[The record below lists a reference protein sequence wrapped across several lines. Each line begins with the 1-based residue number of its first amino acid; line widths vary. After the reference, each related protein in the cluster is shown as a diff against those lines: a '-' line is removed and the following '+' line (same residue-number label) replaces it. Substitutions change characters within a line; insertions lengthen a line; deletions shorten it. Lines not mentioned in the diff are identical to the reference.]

1 MQVTETLSE
10 GLKREFRVV
19 VPATELDS
27 RLTSK
32 LEEMKATTQ
41 IRGFRPGKVPVQHL
55 RRLVGRQTMSQIVQD
70 LLSELANK
78 TLNDRGERAALQP
91 TFDLTEDEEEAE
103 RVLSAKADLEYAMKY
118 EVLPQ
123 VTLGDFATIR
133 IERPVADVPE
143 EEIAN
148 ELERLARGSATY
160 VTKDGAA
167 ESGDRVTMD
176 YVGKLDGEAFE
187 GGSDTGAN
195 LVIGSNQFVPGF
207 EEQLIGA
214 KAGEDRVVTVTF
226 PEDYG
231 APQLAGREASFD
243 VSVKEVASPE
253 SVAIDDAL
261 AQKFGL
267 DSVAKLRDAVKTQL
281 QGQLEPFTR
290 QKVKRRLLDQLD
302 TMHAFDLP
310 PTMVEREFEQVWR
323 EVLSDMERTGQKF
336 DEENTEEEA
345 RTYYRAIAERRVR
358 LGLVLAEIGDRN
370 KIEVTEQE
378 LQRALN
384 NEIRRYPG
392 REQQIYNFY
401 RENPSALNAL
411 RAPIF
416 EEKVVD
422 YILELADVR
431 DKTVTRE
438 ELTSFDEDEQ
448 GLPGRKSPGEA

>member
-302 TMHAFDLP
+302 TLHAFDLP